1 MHPDNKHNMASIKK
15 RLNWL
20 LSDTEDLYDKLKLK
34 LKKRLNLYDPVH
46 ICAYRMYGSDDIF
59 HLRGRVLE
67 NKGITSAEDSHS
79 TWRNIINMYKRFES
93 DEVAGAKLSIKFH
106 DNEQIVTTDDE
117 GFFDVKLNPE
127 GNFQAEQIWHEAEI
141 TLLESPLPFEGSVQ
155 TKAMI
160 LVPPPDA
167 EFGIISDIDDTV
179 IESFATRKLKM
190 LKTVMLNNARTRMPF
205 EGVSAFYRALQAGG
219 NGKRNN
225 PFFYVSS
232 SPWNLY
238 DFLTDF
244 LDVHGIP
251 VGPLL
256 LRDTGID
263 REKFFSKGHKAHKYT
278 EIEKILK
285 TYPDLKFILIGDSGQ
300 QDPAIYSEV
309 TEKFPDRI
317 LAIYIRD
324 VKLPERAKVFLEISE
339 KRKGHTVPMIL
350 VENTVKAAEHALEQ
364 GYIVQEFMKDIRI
377 TKVEDNSVKVDE
389 MKKQAPEVAKQ
400 EVKQEIKEGKKEIE
414 KDLENI
420 KENEQNKLSEK

>member
-1 MHPDNKHNMASIKK
+1 MVNIKK

-20 LSDTEDLYDKLKLK
+20 LSDTEDLYDKMKLNF
-34 LKKRLNLYDPVH
+34 KKRLNLYDPVH
-46 ICAYRMYGSDDIF
+46 ICSYRMYGSQECI
-59 HLRGRVLE
+59 HLKGRVLE
-67 NKGITSAEDSHS
+67 NKGITSAADSHS

-93 DEVAGAKLSIKFH
+93 DEVPGAKLSIKFMG
-106 DNEQIVTTDDE
+106 NEYPVTADDE
-117 GFFDVKLNPE
+117 GFFYCSFRPE
-127 GNFQAEQIWHEAEI
+127 CQLLAAQVWHEAEV
-141 TLLESPLPFEGSVQ
+141 TLLESPLPFEGKINSP
-155 TKAMI
+155 AMFLI
-160 LVPPPDA
+160 PPPDA

-190 LKTVMLNNARTRMPF
+190 LKTVLLNNARTRMPF

-219 NGKRNN
+219 NGKKNN

-244 LDVHGIP
+244 LDVNGIP

-285 TYPDLKFILIGDSGQ
+285 TYPALKFILIGDSGQ
-300 QDPAIYSEV
+300 QDPAIYGEV
-309 TEKFPDRI
+309 ASKFPDRI

-324 VKLPERAKVFLEISE
+324 VKLPEKAKVVIEMSE
-339 KRKGHTVPMIL
+339 KMKTGPVPMIL
-350 VENTVKAAEHALEQ
+350 VENTVKAAEHALEK
-364 GYIVQEFMKDIRI
+364 GYILPETMKDIRI
-377 TKVEDNSVKVDE
+377 TKITDNSAEVDQLEKKHPEEVKEKVKE
-389 MKKQAPEVAKQ
+389 EII
-400 EVKQEIKEGKKEIE
+400 EGKQEIKEAKEQGE
-414 KDLENI
+414 I
-420 KENEQNKLSEK
+420 K